1 MNVVPNLILRLNLSI
16 SESQCKKLS
25 IKLIMDDYMTLNM
38 TTYTGDKQQQYA
50 TETKV
55 NKEDHREVMTANLET
70 HNINRISLGT
80 SEKHPQ
86 KKTA

>member
-25 IKLIMDDYMTLNM
+25 IKFIMDDYMTLNM

-55 NKEDHREVMTANLET
+55 NKEDHREVMTANLEA

-86 KKTA
+86 KTA